1 VAVKACAVEPPSGAS
16 SVALSLS
23 GRGVCDFVDIDKPAV
38 FEYERVMRTYEF
50 TVVTERDEDGR
61 YVAICPSLQG
71 CYTEGETE
79 AEALELIRD
88 AVRLHVEARIGRGE
102 PVYEEV
108 SISTVRV
115 EV

>member
-1 VAVKACAVEPPSGAS
+1 MKS
-16 SVALSLS
+16 
-23 GRGVCDFVDIDKPAV
+23 
-38 FEYERVMRTYEF
+38 YQF
-50 TVVTERDEDGR
+50 TVVLERDEDGR

-88 AVRLHVEARIGRGE
+88 AIRLHIEARHAHNE
-102 PVYEEV
+102 PIYEEV
-108 SISTVRV
+108 KTSTVRV